1 MVERETKIF
10 GIGFNKTGTT
20 TLESVF
26 RTYGLKVPN
35 QQEQELQITKPTF
48 EGEYGPLTRFV
59 RSFDAFQDMPF
70 SQGETYKIV
79 DSLFPR
85 SKFILTERNPT
96 EWFQSLC
103 RFHERVFGVHEIRQ
117 LTPNIIS
124 NFDYIY
130 RGYSY
135 ENISRFLT
143 CSDREKRVVR
153 WDLLYNESYY
163 TEKYLRRNKDI
174 KGYFRHRP
182 EDLLVIDLTKEQNT
196 NSISHF
202 LGLGARD
209 TVRMPHENRSLAIP
223 PT

>member
-85 SKFILTERNPT
+85 SKFILTERNPI

-103 RFHERVFGVHEIRQ
+103 RFHERVFGVQEIRQ
-117 LTPNIIS
+117 LTPNIIK

-135 ENISRFLT
+135 DNISRFLT
-143 CSDREKRVVR
+143 CGDRERQVIR

-163 TEKYLRRNKDI
+163 TEKYLHRNEDI
-174 KGYFRHRP
+174 KAYFRHRP
-182 EDLLVIDLTKEQNT
+182 EDLLVIDVTKEHNT

-202 LGLGARD
+202 LGLGARN
-209 TVRMPHENRSLAIP
+209 VRMPHENRSLATP
-223 PT
+223 AT